1 MLYTRTIELIY
12 VLVPT
17 YVWVYVQKTVFVRK
31 LLVFLKQDNCVE
43 CSETQGY
50 TMKFLNTLEE
60 IQSSFFVV
68 IKKQTFKCFLL
79 YKKLEELTIDKLL
92 RLTKN
97 M

>member
-1 MLYTRTIELIY
+1 
-12 VLVPT
+12 
-17 YVWVYVQKTVFVRK
+17 
-31 LLVFLKQDNCVE
+31 
-43 CSETQGY
+43 
-50 TMKFLNTLEE
+50 MKFLNTLEE